1 MSNRIEMSRPLEQ
14 LEKQLI
20 QAMSGNS
27 RFDGWGD
34 PLRLTRVLASI
45 KDSFDNPVVPTN
57 GKLVAS
63 AVAEFR
69 NTRRILNVTAL
80 RYICLGA
87 GELIGQWTLLGD
99 PALWE
104 ILRTHAEDGEFRHQ
118 IKCFQGLLRTY
129 WSFPVHSVESIGASY
144 RGWLALRGWLHSR
157 LGAIGQL
164 TDQKPVLRTPDWLRV
179 LGNHRNLLT
188 EQPCDRYGH
197 GLLAGDRSELDE
209 AVKGLAIPSGSWVFD
224 EAIYAQIKHVVKQQ
238 DPTFHET
245 LPKLLN
251 MVVNPPTVSRLL
263 ATRCVASLVSRYAKC
278 SSRPEHIGLRDA
290 SIQSIGNPWLRKAAW
305 DAHVLN
311 DYGKPDDHAREMIHG
326 WLRQRLIKDF
336 FELLS
341 EDRAADPRR
350 LNYWLRF
357 EPAIEDMWFV
367 LGNHAYFST
376 DKDYVD
382 FKERARGRI
391 LGLAGQTSPTNNAF
405 IMRIGDYVVIEFGI
419 TGNACFVFAWEEL
432 QSDLSKKLLS
442 GSQRLHI
449 DIATLRNP
457 DDKLVHRDS
466 PKVRKSWE
474 EKFDEQLIPTL
485 GWRPAA
491 SPFSLRSARSRPL
504 DPNRGNLPREMSRPT
519 VVWVPSGMSPVRKEA
534 APLFSWMDLERHV
547 AKYGLKVADKRRLG
561 GAYWVLIDNTLPEQT
576 NPLRAWGF
584 RYKAGKGWWRE

>member
-1 MSNRIEMSRPLEQ
+1 MSHRIEMSKALEQ
-14 LEKQLI
+14 LENQLML
-20 QAMSGNS
+20 AMSGNA

-34 PLRLTRVLASI
+34 PLRLTRALASI
-45 KDSFDNPVVPTN
+45 KDSFDNPVVRTN
-57 GKLVAS
+57 GTSVAS
-63 AVAEFR
+63 AVSEFR
-69 NTRRILNVTAL
+69 NTRRIPNVIAL

-87 GELIGQWTLLGD
+87 GELVGQWTLLGE
-99 PALWE
+99 ATLWE
-104 ILRTHAEDGEFRHQ
+104 ILRTRAEEGKFRQQ
-118 IKCFQGLLRTY
+118 IKCFQGLLRSY
-129 WSFPVHSVESIGASY
+129 WSFPSLAVEKTATSY
-144 RGWLALRGWLHSR
+144 QGWLALREWLHSR
-157 LGAIGQL
+157 LDAIGQL
-164 TDQKPVLRTPDWLRV
+164 KAQNPGLRTPDWLRV
-179 LGNHRNLLT
+179 LVNHHNLLT
-188 EQPCDRYGH
+188 EHPCDRYGH
-197 GLLAGDRSELDE
+197 RLLDGDGTELDE
-209 AVKGLAIPSGSWVFD
+209 AVKGLAIPSESWVFE
-224 EAIYAQIKHVVKQQ
+224 EAIYAQINHAVKQQ
-238 DPTFHET
+238 DPTFQEI
-245 LPKLLN
+245 LPKVLN
-251 MVVNPPTVSRLL
+251 MVVNPPTASKLL

-278 SSRPEHIGLRDA
+278 SNRPEHIGLRDA

-311 DYGKPDDHAREMIHG
+311 DYGKPDDHAREMVHG

-376 DKDYVD
+376 GKDYVD

-391 LGLAGQTSPTNNAF
+391 LGLAGPTSPTNNAF
-405 IMRIGDYVVIEFGI
+405 IMQIGEYVVIEFGI
-419 TGNACFVFAWEEL
+419 TGNACFVFAWDEL

-442 GSQRLHI
+442 GLQRLQI
-449 DIATLRNP
+449 DIARLRNP

-491 SPFSLRSARSRPL
+491 SPFSLRSVRSRAL
-504 DPNRGNLPREMSRPT
+504 DPNRGSLTRDRSKQK
-519 VVWVPSGMSPVRKEA
+519 VAWIPSGAPVARVEP
-534 APLFSWMDLERHV
+534 APLFSWIDLERHV
-547 AKYGLKVADKRRLG
+547 AKYGLKVADKRRAG

-584 RYKAGKGWWRE
+584 RYKTGKGWWRE